1 MSADREFFEDWE
13 TDFEDEEF
21 SSDLFGATTGRKM
34 NEARRAD
41 LAEEFMPLAKEIA
54 EEMDDGKIPL
64 DDLIAEAYVGLV
76 TGINQLVEEE
86 DDWGGKPMDL
96 AIEEAIRKA
105 VEDAQ
110 KEAKAL
116 QIKDDQVIAQV
127 EKLNKSIDHLTE
139 EFGDKPTV
147 DELAND
153 LEMPQEK
160 VMDIL
165 KLLGENVE
173 EA

>member
-1 MSADREFFEDWE
+1 MSAEQDLFGDWE
-13 TDFEDEEF
+13 TDFEEEDF
-21 SSDLFGATTGRKM
+21 SSDLFGAEAGRKQ

-54 EEMDDGKIPL
+54 EEMDDGRIPL

-76 TGINQLVEEE
+76 AGINQLAEEE
-86 DDWGGKPMDL
+86 SDWGGKPMDQ

-105 VEDAQ
+105 VEEAQ
-110 KEAKAL
+110 KEAKDL
-116 QIKDDQVIAQV
+116 QIRDDQVIVQV

-139 EFGDKPTV
+139 EFGDRPTV

-153 LEMPQEK
+153 MEIPQEK

-165 KLLGENVE
+165 KLLGENPG